1 MNKVDWS
8 YLKYPKHSY
17 GRVIGRRKEAWKLAS
32 RIYDFSL
39 DSADSPLKSFMYG
52 NAYLDLAMA
61 EADRVTHNNWL
72 KMHGMVMHRR
82 KHGKGKT

>member
-1 MNKVDWS
+1 M
-8 YLKYPKHSY
+8 
-17 GRVIGRRKEAWKLAS
+17 GRRKEAWKLAS

-52 NAYLDLAMA
+52 NAYFDLAMA
-61 EADRVTHNNWL
+61 EADRVTHNNWR

-82 KHGKGKT
+82 CGKRKLSKNGKPGRQRRNSGKKI